1 MSTSASHLPPTIS
14 SESTPRPHR
23 RWSRSTWFRICLV
36 LLLIGGIGFVR
47 VWSVRRSVWEVMRAG
62 GEVWSSND
70 GTDLNRFE
78 AKSLLPHLWPRAWM
92 YVRNDTEWFD
102 WLGQDG
108 SVETVRLAGLLRKP
122 AVSDPRCVRQLRR
135 FSRLECLTISGD
147 LIGPEFAELRDLS
160 ELRTLAVHNADLHS
174 HLEHINE
181 LPQIKTLTLV
191 SPKGPVGGLDE
202 LRQHPTLERL
212 VIHTSPDVGKILSQ
226 LAGIETIRWMSVR
239 GGSPLAEVVDSLDK
253 FPNLN
258 TLEWHD
264 VVTDDDLLAL
274 GRMTKIEVLVL
285 YDLSKASPAGLR
297 ELQRMTSL
305 KRLHVP
311 SSPKAEEF
319 LPLLKELLPNCRV
332 E

>member
-1 MSTSASHLPPTIS
+1 MS
-14 SESTPRPHR
+14 
-23 RWSRSTWFRICLV
+23 
-36 LLLIGGIGFVR
+36 
-47 VWSVRRSVWEVMRAG
+47 AG
-62 GEVWSSND
+62 GEVWSAND
-70 GTDLNRFE
+70 NSDLNRFE
-78 AKSLLPHLWPRAWM
+78 ANSLLPHIWPRAWM
-92 YVRNDTEWFD
+92 YVRNETEWFD
-102 WLGQDG
+102 RLRQDG
-108 SVETVRLAGLLRKP
+108 GVEVVRLAGLPRKP

-135 FSRLECLTISGD
+135 FSRLERLAISGD

-160 ELRTLAVHNADLHS
+160 ELRTLAVHNADSHS

-181 LPQIKTLTLV
+181 LPQIKNLTLV
-191 SPKGPVGGLDE
+191 SPKGPVGGLE
-202 LRQHPTLERL
+202 KLRQHQTLQGL
-212 VIHTSPDVGKILSQ
+212 VIHTSPDAGKILSQ
-226 LAGIETIRWMSVR
+226 LAGIETIRWVSVR

-253 FPNLN
+253 FPNLSY
-258 TLEWHD
+258 LEWHD

-274 GRMTKIEVLVL
+274 GHMTKIEALVL

-311 SSPKAEEF
+311 PSRMSEEL